1 MKSSYPYR
9 FALGQVGQ
17 LGQTFKT
24 LANRAFHV
32 SDLHVYAGTA
42 LGHGGRI
49 RTGKSRASDLPKRIS
64 NAAGNEQNREAKSM
78 YKVSEAP
85 APAYPPDG
93 PIGDLLAVE
102 ALLDLLRLAI
112 EKDFAGD
119 VVECRQESAAVAA
132 AHALRL
138 VHRARLGY
146 AEALAVA
153 VSSQAV
159 AVVPKAKRPGRTPLA
174 KLQIA

>member
-1 MKSSYPYR
+1 MH
-9 FALGQVGQ
+9 
-17 LGQTFKT
+17 T
-24 LANRAFHV
+24 
-32 SDLHVYAGTA
+32 
-42 LGHGGRI
+42 
-49 RTGKSRASDLPKRIS
+49 
-64 NAAGNEQNREAKSM
+64 
-78 YKVSEAP
+78 VSEAP

-146 AEALAVA
+146 AEAVA
-153 VSSQAV
+153 VSTRA
-159 AVVPKAKRPGRTPLA
+159 AAAVPKAKRAGRPPIA
-174 KLQIA
+174 KLQIAQ

>member
-1 MKSSYPYR
+1 M
-9 FALGQVGQ
+9 
-17 LGQTFKT
+17 
-24 LANRAFHV
+24 H
-32 SDLHVYAGTA
+32 
-42 LGHGGRI
+42 
-49 RTGKSRASDLPKRIS
+49 
-64 NAAGNEQNREAKSM
+64 
-78 YKVSEAP
+78 KVSEAP

-93 PIGDLLAVE
+93 PIGDLLTVE

-119 VVECRQESAAVAA
+119 VVECRQESAAVTA

-153 VSSQAV
+153 VSSRTA
-159 AVVPKAKRPGRTPLA
+159 ATVPKAKRAGHKCLA
-174 KLQIA
+174 EIKAA